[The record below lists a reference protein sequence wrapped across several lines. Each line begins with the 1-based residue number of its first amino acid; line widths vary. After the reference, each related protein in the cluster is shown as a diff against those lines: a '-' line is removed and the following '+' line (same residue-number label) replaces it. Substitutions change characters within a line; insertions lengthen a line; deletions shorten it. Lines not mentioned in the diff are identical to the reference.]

1 MEELKI
7 SDINYYIERIIYH
20 SKLSQLYKDK
30 LNYEEY
36 SDSILTQN
44 KYKYHIAKIFGYKNK
59 INRILKQ
66 L

>member
-1 MEELKI
+1 MEQSQI
-7 SDINYYIERIIYH
+7 SDINYYIDRIIYH

-36 SDSILTQN
+36 NNDILTQN
-44 KYKYHIAKIFGYKNK
+44 KYKYHIAKIFNYKYK
-59 INRILKQ
+59 INKSLKQ